1 MEVPEVEDVAEI
13 ASTHLDVLYAKITT
27 TKWNSKFIAAKKK
40 KKVVKSHKLSS
51 SMAFFWD
58 QVYNPMKKLN
68 NLLANYVIHY

>member
-40 KKVVKSHKLSS
+40 KSRQITQIIILHGIFLGPSIQSHEKTE
-51 SMAFFWD
+51 
-58 QVYNPMKKLN
+58 
-68 NLLANYVIHY
+68 